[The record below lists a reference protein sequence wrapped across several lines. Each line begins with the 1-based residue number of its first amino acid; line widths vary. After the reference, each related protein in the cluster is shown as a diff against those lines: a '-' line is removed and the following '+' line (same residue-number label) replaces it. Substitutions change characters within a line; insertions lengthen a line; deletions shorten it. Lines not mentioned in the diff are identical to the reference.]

1 LNARELE
8 NPQGRTLS
16 TEAGWRRVGEEVF
29 ALALQH
35 PSLYLQNDTLT
46 YAGIKAVLQREDS
59 KITSNWQVSDKPV
72 DEKFTPLPEIL
83 WSVLKS

>member
-1 LNARELE
+1 ML
-8 NPQGRTLS
+8 
-16 TEAGWRRVGEEVF
+16 
-29 ALALQH
+29 
-35 PSLYLQNDTLT
+35 
-46 YAGIKAVLQREDS
+46 GIKAVLQREDS